1 MPELESNHKEA
12 DPQVMVHVEHT
23 NRTYS
28 STIFPRPTQMVLW
41 QSFQK

>member
-28 STIFPRPTQMVLW
+28 STIFPRGSPFKNKIL
-41 QSFQK
+41 